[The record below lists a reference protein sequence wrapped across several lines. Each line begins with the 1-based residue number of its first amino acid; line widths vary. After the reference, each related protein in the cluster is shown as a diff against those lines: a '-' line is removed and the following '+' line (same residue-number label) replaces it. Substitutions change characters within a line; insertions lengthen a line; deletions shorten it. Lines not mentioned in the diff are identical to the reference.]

1 MRALI
6 QRVSKAHVSV
16 EKRIVGQINKGLVIF
31 LAVRI
36 GDTERQ
42 AETLSNKIVGLRIF
56 PNTDGKLD
64 YSLSEVAGSLLVISQ
79 FTLLANTRKGR
90 RPSFDDAADA
100 DTAKALYEYFLDRC
114 RLHGVR
120 VATGVFQADMDVD
133 LTNQGPLTLL
143 LDTPNTS
150 AKRES

>member
-16 EKRIVGQINKGLVIF
+16 EKRIVGQIYQGLVVF

-36 GDTERQ
+36 GDGERQ
-42 AETLSNKIVGLRIF
+42 AEILSNKIVGLRIF

-79 FTLLANTRKGR
+79 FTLLADTRKGR

-114 RLHGVR
+114 RLQGIP
-120 VATGVFQADMDVD
+120 VANGVFQADMDVH

-150 AKRES
+150 AKRKS